1 LYLIIRVYQISINFK
16 KKKKMKK
23 KHVVFNFIR
32 FNYSQKVEKGR
43 NVAAKIRANGRKFSD
58 PDVTAEQIEAKT
70 EELENCRIAALN
82 GDREATALLR
92 QKALEWDDMMRIVA
106 NYVDRIAEGDDAVI
120 IGAGFDFE
128 KQPDPAVRPVFKA
141 ELGPKSGSVILR
153 RQAMPG
159 AKAYI
164 MQVYIG
170 ETAPTNEKD
179 WIQLQVISKASL
191 ELSGL
196 LTLTKYWF
204 RVAVVT
210 AEGTIDFCQPF
221 SLVVI

>member
-1 LYLIIRVYQISINFK
+1 
-16 KKKKMKK
+16 MKK
-23 KHVVFNFIR
+23 PHVTLEFKRFSIPFKVDRGRIVVAQLTGSLVFKNLPV
-32 FNYSQKVEKGR
+32 SMEDL
-43 NVAAKIRANGRKFSD
+43 A
-58 PDVTAEQIEAKT
+58 AKT
-70 EELENCRIAALN
+70 EELFTRSLATVN
-82 GDREATALLR
+82 GGKEATALMH
-92 QKALEWDDMMRIVA
+92 QTEKEWNDMMYKTA
-106 NYVDRIAEGDDAVI
+106 LYVDLTANGDAALI
-120 IGAGFDFE
+120 LGAGFDLE

-141 ELGPKSGSVILR
+141 ELGSKSGSVILR
-153 RQAMPG
+153 RQALPG

-164 MQVYIG
+164 MQLYMG

-179 WIQLQVISKASL
+179 WIQIQVISKASL

-210 AEGTIDFCQPF
+210 AEGTTDFCQPV